1 MIIIDHNF
9 QHLFELCDR
18 LNVLQE
24 GRISLDLRVEDTT
37 MEELTAL
44 MVAEY
49 RRRIMLGHQELRV

>member
-1 MIIIDHNF
+1 
-9 QHLFELCDR
+9 